1 MSVGEREDLINVNRI
16 AVWIT
21 FFIPCA
27 TTRSARKP
35 YFINFIAVEMNEI
48 ANNLSEMPAIRYPP
62 FIVRSTAGHRKG
74 SHLKYAEVCNESASV
89 LTP

>member
-1 MSVGEREDLINVNRI
+1 
-16 AVWIT
+16 
-21 FFIPCA
+21 
-27 TTRSARKP
+27 
-35 YFINFIAVEMNEI
+35 MNEI

-89 LTP
+89 LTPWVIDVILDASLRCFNERKKEI